1 MKVVIV
7 KNYQE
12 ASEYAAK
19 EMLAVVKSNP
29 KAVLGL
35 ATGSTPVGMYNLM
48 VKDHKEN
55 GTDYSQV
62 ESYNLD
68 EYINLPANHADQSYR
83 HFMDVNLFDHLNITK
98 ANTHVPEGTGEAQAA
113 CEEYDAK
120 LAAIGGVDIQVL
132 GIGSNGHIAFNEPG
146 VPFELGT
153 HIVTLDEQTREDN
166 ARFFD
171 SIDEVPTHAITM
183 GIKSIKSAKKIILI
197 ASGEN
202 KADAVKGMIEGE
214 VTVEL
219 PASALQDHSN
229 VIVIVDEAAASKLTK

>member
-83 HFMDVNLFDHLNITK
+83 HFMDVNLFDHLNIK
-98 ANTHVPEGTGEAQAA
+98 IGRAHV
-113 CEEYDAK
+113 
-120 LAAIGGVDIQVL
+120 
-132 GIGSNGHIAFNEPG
+132 
-146 VPFELGT
+146 
-153 HIVTLDEQTREDN
+153 
-166 ARFFD
+166 
-171 SIDEVPTHAITM
+171 
-183 GIKSIKSAKKIILI
+183 
-197 ASGEN
+197 
-202 KADAVKGMIEGE
+202 
-214 VTVEL
+214 
-219 PASALQDHSN
+219 
-229 VIVIVDEAAASKLTK
+229 

>member
-1 MKVVIV
+1 MKVIIV
-7 KNYQE
+7 KDYQA
-12 ASEYAAK
+12 ASEVAAQ
-19 EMLAVVKSNP
+19 EMLEVVKNNP
-29 KAVLGL
+29 QAVLGL

-48 VKDHKEN
+48 VQDHKDN
-55 GTDYSQV
+55 GTDYGQI
-62 ESYNLD
+62 ETYNLD

-83 HFMDVNLFDHLNITK
+83 HFMDVNLFDHLNIDK
-98 ANTHVPEGTGEAQAA
+98 ANTHVPKGTGEAQAA
-113 CEEYDAK
+113 CEAYDAK

-146 VPFELGT
+146 VDFDLGT

-202 KADAVKGMIEGE
+202 KADAVKGMIEGD
-214 VTVEL
+214 VTAEL
-219 PASALQDHSN
+219 PASALQDHEN
-229 VIVIVDEAAASKLTK
+229 VVVIVDEAAASKLMK

>member
-12 ASEYAAK
+12 ASEYAAQQ
-19 EMLAVVKSNP
+19 MLEVVKNNP

-68 EYINLPANHADQSYR
+68 EYLNLPAKHADQSYR
-83 HFMDVNLFDHLNITK
+83 HFMDVNLFDHLNVEK
-98 ANTHVPEGTGEAQAA
+98 ANTHVPEGTGDAQTA
-113 CEEYDAK
+113 CAEYDAK
-120 LAAIGGVDIQVL
+120 LESIGGVDIQVL

-153 HIVTLDEQTREDN
+153 HVVELDEQTRQDN

-171 SIDEVPTHAITM
+171 SIEEVPTHAITM
-183 GIKSIKSAKKIILI
+183 GIKAIKSAKKIILI

-229 VIVIVDEAAASKLTK
+229 VVVIVDEAAASKLTK

>member
-1 MKVVIV
+1 MKVIIVKDYQAASEVAAQEMLTIV
-7 KNYQE
+7 KN
-12 ASEYAAK
+12 
-19 EMLAVVKSNP
+19 NP

-35 ATGSTPVGMYNLM
+35 ATGSTPIGMYNLM
-48 VKDHKEN
+48 VQDHKDN
-55 GTDYSQV
+55 GTDYGQI
-62 ESYNLD
+62 ETYNLD
-68 EYINLPANHADQSYR
+68 EYLNLPANHADQSYR
-83 HFMDVNLFDHLNITK
+83 HFMDINLFDHLNIQK

-113 CEEYDAK
+113 CEAYDAK

-146 VPFELGT
+146 VDFELGT
-153 HIVTLDEQTREDN
+153 NIVTLDEQTRQDN

-171 SIDEVPTHAITM
+171 TLEEVPTHAITM

-219 PASALQDHSN
+219 PASALQDHSD